1 MSSAATA
8 GAGRR
13 VSTEGRAAT
22 EECERGA
29 GVILAEVSGPGVL
42 EQRQKKKR
50 KKKKKVESK
59 NGIA

>member
-13 VSTEGRAAT
+13 VSAEVRAAT

-29 GVILAEVSGPGVL
+29 GVILAEVSSCDEPS
-42 EQRQKKKR
+42 
-50 KKKKKVESK
+50 KV
-59 NGIA
+59 GRITFDDTYFA